1 MASGSSLY
9 GVETTDP
16 VVVFFVEI
24 EMVVEDNEDGFE
36 LSIEEGSIEL
46 LIVLLDK
53 EEETE

>member
-9 GVETTDP
+9 GVETTDS
-16 VVVFFVEI
+16 VVVFFAEI